1 VPALPLAL
9 RERRFRT
16 DAGSAGDPVT
26 TRKTSAPIALALI
39 LAVQLM
45 VVLDLTVVNVALID
59 IKLDLGFSTPQLS
72 WVLNAYTLASG
83 GLLLLGARA
92 GDLLGRRPVLIAG
105 IAVFTLASLTGGLAP
120 SAALLLAARAVQGV
134 GAAIAAPQALSLL
147 TTTYSEGR
155 ERTRALAWY
164 SAVSVGGLAIGLI
177 VGGMLTDWLSWRWV
191 FFINVP
197 VGLAIVLLAG
207 RYLAGRPRTK
217 GHFDLTGA
225 ITSTA
230 GMTTLVYAF
239 VRTAVAG
246 WTDPLTLVSFAVG
259 VLLLG
264 LFVLVERRAEQ
275 PITPLKM
282 FADRQRSAAYL
293 GRLLLM
299 GGTFGMFF
307 FLTQYM
313 QQVLGLSPLTTGFG
327 FVPLTVALFT
337 SSQLSGRV
345 LVERFG
351 SGLVL
356 FTGLSLSTA
365 AMVWLTTIS
374 AHTGY
379 LGLLGPLL
387 LFGLGN
393 GLAFVPLT
401 SLGLAGVAPGQAGA
415 ASGLLNT
422 MQQVGGALGLSV
434 LVTVYGHAT
443 GASAARTSADT
454 LVHGTVAV
462 FEVAAAFLAA
472 ALIIVVAVT
481 RPGRPTSPAEA
492 VSAAP
497 GLPAVRPVVALGVDA
512 G

>member
-1 VPALPLAL
+1 LPAPRLSL
-9 RERRFRT
+9 RHRRFGT
-16 DAGSAGDPVT
+16 GAGSSLDPVT
-26 TRKTSAPIALALI
+26 TRTASAPIALALI

-72 WVLNAYTLASG
+72 WVLNAYTLAAG

-105 IAVFTLASLTGGLAP
+105 IAVFTLASLAGGLAT

-134 GAAIAAPQALSLL
+134 GAAVAAPQALSLL
-147 TTTYSEGR
+147 TTTYTEGR
-155 ERTRALAWY
+155 ERTRALAWF

-177 VGGMLTDWLSWRWV
+177 IGGALTDLLSWRWV

-197 VGLAIVLLAG
+197 VGVAIVVVAR
-207 RYLAGRPRTK
+207 RYLTSRPRTR

-239 VRTAVAG
+239 VRTATDG
-246 WTDPLTLVSFAVG
+246 WTDRLTLASFAAG
-259 VLLLG
+259 VILLG
-264 LFVLVERRAEQ
+264 LFLFVERRAEQ
-275 PITPLKM
+275 PITPLHL
-282 FADRQRSAAYL
+282 FAHRQRSAAYL

-327 FVPLTVALFT
+327 FVPLTLALFT
-337 SSQLSGRV
+337 ASQLAGRD

-351 SGLVL
+351 ARPVL
-356 FTGLSLSTA
+356 LTGLSLSTL
-365 AMVWLTTIS
+365 AMIWLSTIT

-379 LGLLGPLL
+379 LALLGPLL
-387 LFGLGN
+387 LFGIGN

-401 SLGLAGVAPGQAGA
+401 SLGLAGVVPGQAGA
-415 ASGLLNT
+415 ASGLLNA
-422 MQQVGGALGLSV
+422 MQQVGGSLGLSV

-443 GASAARTSADT
+443 ASSTAITTGT

-462 FEVAAAFLAA
+462 FEVTAAFLAA

-481 RPGRPTSPAEA
+481 RPRRTAPPAEA
-492 VSAAP
+492 TSPVPAQHAAR
-497 GLPAVRPVVALGVDA
+497 PAVSLSLDA